1 MSIEQFFH
9 MGGYAVY
16 VWPSYA
22 LALVLVIINWVVP
35 IRREH
40 QLLRQLTRRA
50 RRRRK

>member
-1 MSIEQFFH
+1 MSVEQFFH

-22 LALVLVIINWVVP
+22 LTLVLVIANWVAP
-35 IRREH
+35 IRRE
-40 QLLRQLTRRA
+40 QRLLREIARRM

>member
-1 MSIEQFFH
+1 VSVEQFFH
-9 MGGYAVY
+9 MGGYAGY

-22 LALVLVIINWVVP
+22 LTLVLVVVNWVVP

-40 QLLRQLTRRA
+40 RLLREIRRRL